1 MISRLRSRRA
11 PRWCGWAASSS
22 ARAAPGP
29 GGRAHEEDRIHRS
42 GKHGRSARPGP
53 AARRA
58 VSSRGHLGER
68 SRRCPAQAHQ
78 AGAQDCRHAQQL
90 RARGG
95 LANRDPRGQAAGD
108 GGRSRRDPPRGD
120 PEEAV
125 HLDCRRLPA
134 APPRDGPWRAGAR
147 RPGDSEHARPG
158 GTRHFR
164 RGGGLAC
171 DAGRLEAN
179 AQALQGGGRGG
190 RDHRRGPARRGDR
203 AVGKRAGVRLCV
215 RRGAA
220 RGRALGARSPRDGR
234 LPRRHD
240 GGRAR
245 GARGPPLP
253 RRDHRCGRD
262 SHAPRARAGRRLSPA
277 MGAVVLRN
285 FTLALAQILHGL
297 LNLYLYIV
305 LIAALLSWVNPDPRN
320 PIVRFL
326 YGVTEPVLYEVRR
339 RLPFVYMGGFDLS
352 PLVVMVA
359 IYLLDRVVVE
369 SLFEL
374 AYRIATPALP
384 WLRVG

>member
-1 MISRLRSRRA
+1 
-11 PRWCGWAASSS
+11 
-22 ARAAPGP
+22 
-29 GGRAHEEDRIHRS
+29 
-42 GKHGRSARPGP
+42 P

-215 RRGAA
+215 RRGADRGRCA
-220 RGRALGARSPRDGR
+220 RRALPAARHPARLPDPQRRRGDVARERALGARSPRDGR

-359 IYLLDRVVVE
+359 IYLLDGVVVE